1 MGWRLC
7 TDGMDVRPG
16 IREVVGFNLAQQHRA
31 GDSLGVRQFL
41 GFGLRQLKEGPT
53 DAPSLR
59 IPVAPAP
66 IFNNLRGRLH
76 LRLIG
81 GNGEDLSNARANA
94 ITLSA
99 AGGSHETDRA
109 GLLLYF
115 FFSSARRWS
124 VPAQ

>member
-7 TDGMDVRPG
+7 TNGMDVRPG
-16 IREVVGFNLAQQHRA
+16 VRKVVGFNLTQQHRA
-31 GDSLGVRQFL
+31 GDLLGVRQSL
-41 GFGLRQLKEGPT
+41 GFGLGQLKEGPT

-66 IFNNLRGRLH
+66 IFNNLPGRLH

-81 GNGEDLSNARANA
+81 ANGEDLSNARANT

-99 AGGSHETDRA
+99 TGGS
-109 GLLLYF
+109 
-115 FFSSARRWS
+115 
-124 VPAQ
+124 P